1 LFKDQRRGGLMNKGG
16 GMFKYILK
24 KLLFMIPMLII
35 ISLLIFIALQ
45 FMPIDPI
52 NYLIPPEAAANE
64 ALKET
69 LRESY
74 GLNDP
79 ILVQYGRWISN
90 IFRGDFGYSIINGQP
105 ISAILAQKLPATLEL
120 AISALLISTILGI
133 LLGIIS
139 AVHQNGI
146 VDYIGRVIGVLGQS
160 IPQFLFGI
168 ILIDIFAL
176 QMGAFPVGGRNIYGS
191 ATFGAKMHNLF
202 LPALALSLGMIS
214 TVLRYT
220 RNSMLYVMNKEYI
233 KTARSKGIAERKVY
247 LKHAF
252 RNSMGPILVTILL
265 RIPGLIGGSVVIESV
280 FNRPG
285 IGSTLMGAVTSGDYP
300 IIMVITLLIA
310 TVMLVVSFL
319 VDVFSALLDPRVR
332 LG

>member
-1 LFKDQRRGGLMNKGG
+1 MSKGG

-24 KLLFMIPMLII
+24 KLLFMIPMLVI
-35 ISLLIFIALQ
+35 ISFLIFLALQ

-52 NYLIPPEAAANE
+52 NYLVPPEAASNE

-69 LRESY
+69 LRETY

-79 ILVQYGRWISN
+79 IVVQYGRWILN
-90 IFRGDFGYSIINGQP
+90 IIQGDFGYSIINGQA
-105 ISAILAQKLPATLEL
+105 ISAILIQKLPATLEL
-120 AISALLISTILGI
+120 AITALIISTFLGI

-139 AVHQNGI
+139 AVNQNGI

-168 ILIDIFAL
+168 ILIDILAL
-176 QMGAFPVGGRNIYGS
+176 QKGLFPVGGRNIYG
-191 ATFGAKMHNLF
+191 AAGFTDKLNNLF
-202 LPALALSLGMIS
+202 LPSLALSLGMIA

-220 RNSMLYVMNKEYI
+220 RNSMLDVMNKEYI
-233 KTARSKGIAERKVY
+233 KTARSKGIPEWKVY

-252 RNSMGPILVTILL
+252 RNSMGPIMVTILL
-265 RIPGLIGGSVVIESV
+265 RIPGLVGGSVVIESV
-280 FNRPG
+280 FNWPG

-310 TVMLVVSFL
+310 TVMLIVSFM
-319 VDVFSALLDPRVR
+319 VDVLSALLDPRVR
-332 LG
+332 ID

>member
-1 LFKDQRRGGLMNKGG
+1 MNKGG
-16 GMFKYILK
+16 GMFKYILR

-35 ISLLIFIALQ
+35 ISFLIFMALQ
-45 FMPIDPI
+45 FLPIDPI
-52 NYLIPPEAAANE
+52 NYLIPPEAASNE

-69 LRESY
+69 LRETY

-79 ILVQYGRWISN
+79 KIVQYGRWISN
-90 IFRGDFGYSIINGQP
+90 IVKGEFGYSIINGQS
-105 ISAILAQKLPATLEL
+105 IASILAQKLPATLEL
-120 AISALLISTILGI
+120 AVTALIISSVLGI

-139 AVHQNGI
+139 AVNQNGI
-146 VDYIGRVIGVLGQS
+146 IDYIGRVIGVLGQS

-168 ILIDIFAL
+168 ILIDVFAL
-176 QMGAFPVGGRNIYGS
+176 QLGLFPVGGRNIYGV
-191 ATFGAKMHNLF
+191 ATFGDKMHNLF
-202 LPALALSLGMIS
+202 LPSLALSLGMIS

-220 RNSMLYVMNKEYI
+220 RNSMLDVMNKEYI
-233 KTARSKGIAERKVY
+233 KTARSKGVAEWKVY

-280 FNRPG
+280 FNWPG

-310 TVMLVVSFL
+310 SVMLIVSFL
-319 VDVFSALLDPRVR
+319 VDVLSAILDPRVR